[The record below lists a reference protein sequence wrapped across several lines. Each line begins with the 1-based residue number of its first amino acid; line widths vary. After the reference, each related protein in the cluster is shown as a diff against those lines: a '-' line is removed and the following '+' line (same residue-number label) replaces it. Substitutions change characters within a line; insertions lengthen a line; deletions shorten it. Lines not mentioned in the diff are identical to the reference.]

1 MSEATV
7 SPILAMGALLVV
19 GASVAMALGAGAPT
33 ATSLRGLLVRQGRW
47 LAFVV
52 AGIAMASSLYYS
64 DVVGF
69 VPCEFCWY
77 QRIAMYP
84 LAVILLVAGI
94 TRDDRVAKYAIPIA
108 VIGLALSIYHY
119 QLQVFPQQGGS
130 CSSGVPCTTRYVEE
144 FGFISIPFMAGCG
157 FLSVLALQIGM
168 IRARR
173 AESLEA

>member
-19 GASVAMALGAGAPT
+19 GLSVAMALGASAPG
-33 ATSLRGLLVRQGRW
+33 ATSLRALLLGQGRW
-47 LAFVV
+47 LAFAV
-52 AGIAMASSLYYS
+52 AGTAMGASLYYS
-64 DVVGF
+64 EGVGF
-69 VPCEFCWY
+69 IPCEFCWF

-84 LAVILLVAGI
+84 LAVILLVAAI
-94 TRDDRVAKYAIPIA
+94 TRDDRVAKYVIPIA
-108 VIGLALSIYHY
+108 AIGLLLSIYHY
-119 QLQVFPQQGGS
+119 QLQVFPEQGGA

-157 FLSVLALQIGM
+157 FLSVLALQFAM

-173 AESLEA
+173 AN